1 LTTLQSHQR
10 TPCPTHL
17 ETTHMS
23 LNHFVAY
30 ALDFALAGA
39 LLAGFFGAV
48 HATTAINAALALY
61 AVGFVRAALS

>member
-1 LTTLQSHQR
+1 L
-10 TPCPTHL
+10 CPTNL
-17 ETTHMS
+17 KTTQMS

-30 ALDFALAGA
+30 AADFALAGV
-39 LLAGFFGAV
+39 LLAGFFGGM

>member
-1 LTTLQSHQR
+1 
-10 TPCPTHL
+10 
-17 ETTHMS
+17 MS